1 MTVRVLL
8 ADDQEMVRTA
18 LRLVIDRRADL
29 SVVGESSDGKQAVS
43 HAIEL
48 QPDVVLMDVRMPG
61 MTGVEATRRITT
73 SWPGPGP
80 APRVLVLTTF
90 DLDEYV
96 HAALRAGAAGFLLKN
111 SPPDQLTHAIRT
123 AAAGEPV
130 LAPSVTRR
138 LIDTVTALP
147 AALLP
152 NAPVPPD
159 PAPREGRQED
169 GLDRLDT
176 PGMLSALTER
186 ELHVLVLVARGM
198 SNARIAAALGLSEG
212 NVKSRV
218 NRILTRLG
226 LENRVQAA
234 LLAHQAGLTGSTR
247 MTTTPGPRQATADS
261 TGDPSTSS

>member
-18 LRLVIDRRADL
+18 LRLVIDRREDL
-29 SVVGESSDGKQAVS
+29 SVVGESADGEQAVS
-43 HAIEL
+43 HASEL

-73 SWPGPGP
+73 SWPGPGQ

-90 DLDEYV
+90 DLDAYV

-123 AAAGEPV
+123 AAAGEAV

-152 NAPVPPD
+152 HGPVPPD
-159 PAPREGRQED
+159 PSPGEGSQED

-234 LLAHQAGLTGSTR
+234 LLAHQAGLTGSIR
-247 MTTTPGPRQATADS
+247 MATTPGPRQAPADS
-261 TGDPSTSS
+261 TGDPST

>member
-18 LRLVIDRRADL
+18 LRLVIDRREDL
-29 SVVGESSDGKQAVS
+29 SVVGESSDGEQAVS
-43 HAIEL
+43 HASEL

-123 AAAGEPV
+123 AAAGEAV

-169 GLDRLDT
+169 GLDGLDT
-176 PGMLSALTER
+176 PGMLNALTER

-234 LLAHQAGLTGSTR
+234 LLAHQAGLTGSIR

-261 TGDPSTSS
+261 TGDPSTPS

>member
-8 ADDQEMVRTA
+8 VDDQEMVRTG
-18 LRLVIDRRADL
+18 LRLIIDRREGL
-29 SVVGESSDGKQAVS
+29 SVVGEAADGEQAV
-43 HAIEL
+43 ARAVEL
-48 QPDVVLMDVRMPG
+48 RPDVVLMDVRMPG
-61 MTGVEATRRITT
+61 TTGVEATLRITT
-73 SWPGPGP
+73 RWPGPGP

-111 SPPDQLTHAIRT
+111 SPPDQLAQAIRST
-123 AAAGEPV
+123 SIGETV
-130 LAPSVTRR
+130 LAQSVTRR

-152 NAPVPPD
+152 NT
-159 PAPREGRQED
+159 PAPALHEGELTD
-169 GLDRLDT
+169 L
-176 PGMLSALTER
+176 LTER
-186 ELHVLVLVARGM
+186 ELQVLVLVAQGL
-198 SNARIAAALGLSEG
+198 SNAQIASALDLSEG

-234 LLAHQAGLTGSTR
+234 VLAHQKGLAGIIR
-247 MTTTPGPRQATADS
+247 MPPGT
-261 TGDPSTSS
+261 

>member
-18 LRLVIDRRADL
+18 LRLVIDRREDL
-29 SVVGESSDGKQAVS
+29 SVVGESSDGEQAVS

-159 PAPREGRQED
+159 PAPGEGREED

-176 PGMLSALTER
+176 PGMLNALTER

-261 TGDPSTSS
+261 TGDPSTSA

>member
-18 LRLVIDRRADL
+18 LRLVIDRREDL
-29 SVVGESSDGKQAVS
+29 SVVGESADGEQAVS

-48 QPDVVLMDVRMPG
+48 RPDVVLMDVRMPG
-61 MTGVEATRRITT
+61 MTGVEATRRLTT

-80 APRVLVLTTF
+80 VPRVLVLTTF

-123 AAAGEPV
+123 AAAGEAV

-152 NAPVPPD
+152 HAPVPPD
-159 PAPREGRQED
+159 PAPGEGRQED
-169 GLDRLDT
+169 GLDRPATQGVLN
-176 PGMLSALTER
+176 ALTER

-234 LLAHQAGLTGSTR
+234 LLAHQAGLTGSIR

>member
-18 LRLVIDRRADL
+18 LRLVIDRREDL
-29 SVVGESSDGKQAVS
+29 SVVGEAADGEQAVS

-48 QPDVVLMDVRMPG
+48 RPDVVLMDVRMPG
-61 MTGVEATRRITT
+61 MTGVEATRRLTT

-123 AAAGEPV
+123 AAAGEAV

-152 NAPVPPD
+152 HAPVPPD
-159 PAPREGRQED
+159 PAPGEGRQED

-176 PGMLSALTER
+176 PGVLNALTER
-186 ELHVLVLVARGM
+186 ELHVLALVARGM

-234 LLAHQAGLTGSTR
+234 LLAHQAGLTGSIR
-247 MTTTPGPRQATADS
+247 MTTMPGPRQATADS

>member
-8 ADDQEMVRTA
+8 VDDQEMVRTG
-18 LRLVIDRRADL
+18 LRLVIDRREDL
-29 SVVGESSDGKQAVS
+29 SVVGEAADGEQAV
-43 HAIEL
+43 ARAVEL
-48 QPDVVLMDVRMPG
+48 RPDVVLMDVRMPG
-61 MTGVEATRRITT
+61 TTGVEATRRITT
-73 SWPGPGP
+73 GWPGPGP

-96 HAALRAGAAGFLLKN
+96 HAALRAGAVGFLLKN
-111 SPPDQLTHAIRT
+111 SPPDLLAQAIRST
-123 AAAGEPV
+123 ADGEAV

-152 NAPVPPD
+152 NAPA
-159 PAPREGRQED
+159 PALREGEPAD
-169 GLDRLDT
+169 L
-176 PGMLSALTER
+176 LTER
-186 ELHVLVLVARGM
+186 ELQVLVLVARGL
-198 SNARIAAALGLSEG
+198 SNARIASALDLTEG

-234 LLAHQAGLTGSTR
+234 VLAHREGL
-247 MTTTPGPRQATADS
+247 A
-261 TGDPSTSS
+261 

>member
-18 LRLVIDRRADL
+18 LRLVIDRREDL
-29 SVVGESSDGKQAVS
+29 SVVGESADGEQAVA

-61 MTGVEATRRITT
+61 MTGVEATRRIATR
-73 SWPGPGP
+73 WPGPGEP
-80 APRVLVLTTF
+80 PRVLVLTTF

-96 HAALRAGAAGFLLKN
+96 HAALQAGAAGFLLKN
-111 SPPDQLTHAIRT
+111 SPPDQLTQAIR
-123 AAAGEPV
+123 AAAGGEAV

-152 NAPVPPD
+152 NAPVHPD
-159 PAPREGRQED
+159 PAPREGGPDD
-169 GLDRLDT
+169 GLN
-176 PGMLSALTER
+176 ALTER
-186 ELHVLVLVARGM
+186 ELQVLVLVARGM
-198 SNARIAAALGLSEG
+198 SNAQIATALGLSEG

-234 LLAHQAGLTGSTR
+234 LFAHQEGLTGNIR
-247 MTTTPGPRQATADS
+247 MAITPSSQQAVAGR
-261 TGDPSTSS
+261 TGDY

>member
-29 SVVGESSDGKQAVS
+29 SVVGESADGEEAVS

-48 QPDVVLMDVRMPG
+48 RPDVVLMDVRMPG
-61 MTGVEATRRITT
+61 MTGVEATRRLTT

-123 AAAGEPV
+123 AAAGEAV

-152 NAPVPPD
+152 HAPVPPD
-159 PAPREGRQED
+159 PAAGEGRQED
-169 GLDRLDT
+169 GPDRPAT
-176 PGMLSALTER
+176 PGVLNALTER

-234 LLAHQAGLTGSTR
+234 LLAHRAGLTGSIR
-247 MTTTPGPRQATADS
+247 MTTTPGARQAPADS

>member
-8 ADDQEMVRTA
+8 VDDQEMVRTG
-18 LRLVIDRRADL
+18 LRLIIDRREGL
-29 SVVGESSDGKQAVS
+29 SVVGEAADGEQAV
-43 HAIEL
+43 ARAVEL
-48 QPDVVLMDVRMPG
+48 RPDVVLMDVRMPG
-61 MTGVEATRRITT
+61 TTGVEATLRITT
-73 SWPGPGP
+73 RWPGPGP

-111 SPPDQLTHAIRT
+111 SPPDQLAQAIRST
-123 AAAGEPV
+123 SIGEAV
-130 LAPSVTRR
+130 LAQSVTRR

-152 NAPVPPD
+152 NT
-159 PAPREGRQED
+159 PAPALHEGELTD
-169 GLDRLDT
+169 L
-176 PGMLSALTER
+176 LTER
-186 ELHVLVLVARGM
+186 ELQVLVLVAQGL
-198 SNARIAAALGLSEG
+198 SNAQIASALDLSEG

-234 LLAHQAGLTGSTR
+234 VLAHQKGLAGIIR
-247 MTTTPGPRQATADS
+247 MPPGT
-261 TGDPSTSS
+261 